1 MVLPEPSGRREL
13 KADDAEILAA
23 SNSGYGVPPLL
34 GSIPPASSSKV
45 YDTSTR
51 PEEPQGGPAAR
62 TRKDRGTSRNPQRAH
77 RLETVIVERA

>member
-1 MVLPEPSGRREL
+1 M

-23 SNSGYGVPPLL
+23 SNSGCGVPPLL

-62 TRKDRGTSRNPQRAH
+62 TRNEPETSTGTSAENGGTGL
-77 RLETVIVERA
+77 RLARSGVDIAERG